1 MLRERVHSDNGS
13 AYDFVFHHSVWV
25 FRQIKISGF
34 VCKRWSVRI
43 SVSAVMAAGGFA
55 LTATHFSRR
64 RKVSKRLRPGVRH
77 FAKAQCSLAP
87 VSIRGH
93 RLRSA
98 SRRPPLDVCGSAARR
113 YAPNP
118 LMNTYARPAEGAKD
132 QKQIKIKIKI
142 KCFASEFT
150 PTMDRYTTSLF
161 TILFGCLGRSK
172 SVALCVSVGLCVYPF
187 LR

>member
-43 SVSAVMAAGGFA
+43 SVSAVTAAYGFA

-64 RKVSKRLRPGVRH
+64 RKVSKKRLAPSVRH
-77 FAKAQCSLAP
+77 LAKARCSLAP
-87 VSIRGH
+87 VSIWGH

-98 SRRPPLDVCGSAARR
+98 SRRPPLDVCGFAARR
-113 YAPNP
+113 FAPDP
-118 LMNTYARPAEGAKD
+118 QMNTFTRPPEGA
-132 QKQIKIKIKI
+132 
-142 KCFASEFT
+142 
-150 PTMDRYTTSLF
+150 
-161 TILFGCLGRSK
+161 GRSK
-172 SVALCVSVGLCVYPF
+172 ARSRSKACRRANARP
-187 LR
+187 